1 MNPSFNGG
9 LASNG
14 SHFSSQHHNLQQQPS
29 FNFPNPTNV
38 LKSGFNGSTN
48 YNIGNIL
55 SSNLQS
61 YPRCPT
67 TMRKSRHF
75 VPNECKDEYYWHKR
89 LKNNEAARKSRQKR
103 RTIDSVLEEK
113 VLILLHEN
121 QQLRQ
126 ELYALKVKYGLI
138 PQTSENGDQCS
149 SSSTTDSIIDS
160 SGNLKK
166 TGNSIALTNKLISQ
180 ALAKSDEKRI
190 GLRQSL
196 LETINSQLSKENDT
210 GKHKLLNHHQNLG
223 LGSLQESES
232 LHSFTSKIVNNNNNG
247 NVNGSGSSQSNSSS
261 NYTQE
266 LLQNLASGA
275 YVLTSLKPGTEDMAC
290 LPAAIKGASSNLRLQ
305 SDQQMVVPLS
315 IPICSKQ
322 IDSNGYQ
329 QHHRQVQKQQGEI
342 CTTDE
347 KAMEAANTLA
357 NLLKRSGSTHSSCS
371 MEHSISPTPPTTPN
385 IQQQLNMTTAQ
396 IAAVVANHQQQQIHI
411 VQQNKSPSQQQL
423 AIQQQ
428 QQRINAIQQL
438 QQQQQQQQKSTPM
451 SIDDS
456 SYVSYNEKNGSINGN
471 HQKRSLSCHSEPLPQ
486 SPSSTSNSSI
496 DNGKNGTNKSLPH
509 KLRWKDG
516 KTG

>member
-14 SHFSSQHHNLQQQPS
+14 TQFQSQHHNLQQQPS
-29 FNFPNPTNV
+29 FNFPNPSNV

-55 SSNLQS
+55 SSNLQP

-138 PQTSENGDQCS
+138 PPTSENGDQCS
-149 SSSTTDSIIDS
+149 SSSTTESIIDS

-210 GKHKLLNHHQNLG
+210 GKHKLLSHHQNLG
-223 LGSLQESES
+223 MGGLDASPDN
-232 LHSFTSKIVNNNNNG
+232 LHAFTSKIATNGNNNG
-247 NVNGSGSSQSNSSS
+247 NVNGPGSSQSNSSS

-290 LPAAIKGASSNLRLQ
+290 LPAAIKGATNNLRLQ
-305 SDQQMVVPLS
+305 NDQQVVVPLS
-315 IPICSKQ
+315 IPICSTQ
-322 IDSNGYQ
+322 IDSNGFQKHQ
-329 QHHRQVQKQQGEI
+329 QQIQKQQGEV

-371 MEHSISPTPPTTPN
+371 IEHSISPTPPSTPN

-396 IAAVVANHQQQQIHI
+396 IAAVVANHQQQQQQIHI
-411 VQQNKSPSQQQL
+411 VQKSPQL
-423 AIQQQ
+423 TIQQQ
-428 QQRINAIQQL
+428 QQRITAIQQL
-438 QQQQQQQQKSTPM
+438 QQKCTPM

-456 SYVSYNEKNGSINGN
+456 GYALNGGGEKKNGQKVNGSS
-471 HQKRSLSCHSEPLPQ
+471 QKRSLSCHSEPLPQ
-486 SPSSTSNSSI
+486 SPGSNGSA
-496 DNGKNGTNKSLPH
+496 DKNGANKSLPH

>member
-1 MNPSFNGG
+1 MNPSFNGA

-14 SHFSSQHHNLQQQPS
+14 TQFQPQHHSLQQQQS
-29 FNFPNPTNV
+29 FNFPNPSNV
-38 LKSGFNGSTN
+38 LKGGFNGSTN

-55 SSNLQS
+55 SSNLQP

-138 PQTSENGDQCS
+138 TPTSENGDQCS
-149 SSSTTDSIIDS
+149 SSTTTESIIDS

-223 LGSLQESES
+223 LGGLEATQDS
-232 LHSFTSKIVNNNNNG
+232 LHAFSSKMATNGNNNG
-247 NVNGSGSSQSNSSS
+247 NVNGPGSSQSNSSS

-290 LPAAIKGASSNLRLQ
+290 LPAAIKGAAANNLRLQ
-305 SDQQMVVPLS
+305 NDQQVVVPLR
-315 IPICSKQ
+315 IPICSTQ
-322 IDSNGYQ
+322 IDTNGFQKHQ
-329 QHHRQVQKQQGEI
+329 QQVQKQQGEV

-371 MEHSISPTPPTTPN
+371 IEHSLSPTPPSPN

-396 IAAVVANHQQQQIHI
+396 IAAVVANHQQQIHI
-411 VQQNKSPSQQQL
+411 VQKSPQQQL
-423 AIQQQ
+423 TIQQ
-428 QQRINAIQQL
+428 QQRISAIQQL
-438 QQQQQQQQKSTPM
+438 QQQQQKSTPM

-456 SYVSYNEKNGSINGN
+456 TYVIKNGKANGGG
-471 HQKRSLSCHSEPLPQ
+471 QKRSLSCHSEPLPQ
-486 SPSSTSNSSI
+486 SPGSASNSSV
-496 DNGKNGTNKSLPH
+496 DKNGANKSLPH

-516 KTG
+516 KMG

>member
-1 MNPSFNGG
+1 M
-9 LASNG
+9 
-14 SHFSSQHHNLQQQPS
+14 
-29 FNFPNPTNV
+29 
-38 LKSGFNGSTN
+38 
-48 YNIGNIL
+48 
-55 SSNLQS
+55 
-61 YPRCPT
+61 
-67 TMRKSRHF
+67 
-75 VPNECKDEYYWHKR
+75 
-89 LKNNEAARKSRQKR
+89 
-103 RTIDSVLEEK
+103 
-113 VLILLHEN
+113 
-121 QQLRQ
+121 
-126 ELYALKVKYGLI
+126 KYGLV
-138 PQTSENGDQCS
+138 PPTSETGDQSS
-149 SSSTTDSIIDS
+149 SSSTTESIIDS

-210 GKHKLLNHHQNLG
+210 GKHKLLSHHQNLG
-223 LGSLQESES
+223 MGGLEAASDT
-232 LHSFTSKIVNNNNNG
+232 LHAFTSKIATNGNNNG
-247 NVNGSGSSQSNSSS
+247 NVNGPGSSQSNSSS

-290 LPAAIKGASSNLRLQ
+290 LPAAIKGASNNLRLQ
-305 SDQQMVVPLS
+305 NDQQVVVPLR
-315 IPICSKQ
+315 IPICSTQ
-322 IDSNGYQ
+322 IDTNGFQKHQ
-329 QHHRQVQKQQGEI
+329 QQVQKQQGEV

-371 MEHSISPTPPTTPN
+371 MEHSISSTPPSPN

-411 VQQNKSPSQQQL
+411 VQQQKSPQQL
-423 AIQQQ
+423 TIQ
-428 QQRINAIQQL
+428 QQRISAIQQL
-438 QQQQQQQQKSTPM
+438 QQQQRSTPI

-456 SYVSYNEKNGSINGN
+456 SYVISGKNGKENGSG
-471 HQKRSLSCHSEPLPQ
+471 QKRSLSCHSEPLPQ
-486 SPSSTSNSSI
+486 SPGSASNSSV
-496 DNGKNGTNKSLPH
+496 DKNGANKSLPH